1 MSDLTVYTANQ
12 FLDWLTQGQIDQP
25 PSQIYVGLININGT
39 EISGIFDQGRVE
51 TSASQD
57 WAKNSQTEVTNASKI
72 LWQNPITTVQVQSVG
87 LFDSDLNTGGD
98 ILIKTEVD
106 NAPINILPSGDP
118 DVRIQAGELVFD
130 MLDVTE

>member
-1 MSDLTVYTANQ
+1 MSDLTEYTANQ
-12 FLDWLTQGQIDQP
+12 FLDWLTQGQINQP

-39 EISGIFDQGRVE
+39 EISGVFDQGRVE

-57 WAKNSQTEVTNASKI
+57 WTKNSQTEVTNTSKI

-98 ILIKTEVD
+98 ILVKTEVD
-106 NAPINILPSGDP
+106 NAPIDILPSGDP